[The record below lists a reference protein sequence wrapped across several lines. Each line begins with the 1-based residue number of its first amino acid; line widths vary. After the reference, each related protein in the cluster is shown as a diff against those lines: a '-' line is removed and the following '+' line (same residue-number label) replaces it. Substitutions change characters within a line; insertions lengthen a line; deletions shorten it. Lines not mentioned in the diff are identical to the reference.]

1 METEMDEARWQRIK
15 FLLHYAWDETIA
27 ARKSA
32 SEFVKLA
39 LEILSPAGRPY
50 FERFV
55 REELNFEHTVPIT
68 KPLKKVPFKG
78 SIWDQAASRM
88 GQPPDPNPKIPF

>member
-39 LEILSPAGRPY
+39 LEILSPEGRTY

-55 REELNFEHTVPIT
+55 REELDFGHTVPIT
-68 KPLKKVPFKG
+68 KPLKKVPYKG
-78 SIWDQAASRM
+78 SIWYQAARRM
-88 GQPPDPNPKIPF
+88 MDPPDPNPDIPF